1 MEEDDDD
8 REEEEE
14 EEEEERDSFFV
25 ACVKHPIV
33 LSSADLRGGRE
44 AEEAA
49 TSCFISQKGN
59 ISAGT

>member
-8 REEEEE
+8 RE